1 VGVPVPRLTA
11 AVKEIDAADASRIL
25 GQLEAAGL
33 VVWLDG
39 GWGVDA
45 LVGRQTRPHQDL
57 DLVIARDDLAAA
69 QQTLAPAGFAH
80 DATAMPGLPARLVL
94 VDADGRQVDLHP
106 VIFDRHG
113 YGWQDLGA
121 DAWGAYPA
129 EELTATGVISGRPV
143 RCKTPTLEVRHRL
156 GYPLT
161 ATDRHDLALL
171 ARRFGVP
178 VPPSVADLAAR
189 GEPHP

>member
-1 VGVPVPRLTA
+1 MTA
-11 AVKEIDAADASRIL
+11 AVMEIDAADASRIV

-45 LVGRQTRPHQDL
+45 LLGRQTRPHQDL

-69 QQTLAPAGFAH
+69 QQTLAVAGFSH
-80 DATAMPGLPARLVL
+80 DATVVPGLPARLVL
-94 VDADGRQVDLHP
+94 IDTDGREVDLHP

-121 DAWGAYPA
+121 DAWGAYPV
-129 EELTATGVISGRPV
+129 EELTAIGVIAGRSV

-156 GYPLT
+156 GYPLS

-171 ARRFGVP
+171 ARRFGVA
-178 VPPSVADLAAR
+178 VPPSVADLAAG
-189 GEPHP
+189 GEPSP